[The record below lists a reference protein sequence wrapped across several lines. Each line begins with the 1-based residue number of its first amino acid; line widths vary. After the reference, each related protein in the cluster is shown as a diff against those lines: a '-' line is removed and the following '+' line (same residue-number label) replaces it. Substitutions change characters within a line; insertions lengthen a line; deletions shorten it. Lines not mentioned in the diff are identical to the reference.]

1 MWAVVRHCTTVAN
14 VTRSTSNGACDG
26 ESVGPWRATKQVAV
40 GMTAS
45 KAVWRVTAATPERDA
60 RAAVRRWLP
69 MRAVGARE
77 RVEEGSNQPLGG

>member
-1 MWAVVRHCTTVAN
+1 M
-14 VTRSTSNGACDG
+14 S
-26 ESVGPWRATKQVAV
+26 AT
-40 GMTAS
+40 

-69 MRAVGARE
+69 MRAVRARE